1 MVCMAAILVLTGA
14 SGSGKTTLLR
24 ALEAMEIPGLACFQ
38 CDTVYDELSDCVR
51 ADGEAAQDA
60 ILEHW
65 AKRALG
71 QSAFDLAVLD
81 TQIRPQ
87 KALAML
93 WRLGIAVHQ
102 VVLVECEQAE
112 REARLRG
119 TRAQPELANP
129 QMENWA
135 AYMRGQ
141 ADALGL
147 DSIDTSHGS
156 ISTSLA
162 RLRSIVESLRERRR
176 QANRGRL
183 VVVCGLPGSGKTTH
197 AQALAARIPEAVRFC
212 PDDWMGA
219 AGINLWDDVARE
231 QIESCQWQ
239 LARGF
244 LAQGRTAIIEWGT
257 WGRSERD
264 ALRLGARALG
274 ASVELHYLDVPVDVL
289 LERVRARKLE
299 SPAIS
304 LDDLRKW
311 SEAFERPDPAEIAL
325 FDAAAIVSG

>member
-1 MVCMAAILVLTGA
+1 MVAILVLTGA

-24 ALEAMEIPGLACFQ
+24 ALEAMKIPGVACFE
-38 CDTVYDELSDCVR
+38 CDAIYEDLPGEVR
-51 ADGEAAQDA
+51 ADGATAQDA

-65 AKRALG
+65 AKRALD
-71 QSAFDLAVLD
+71 QSGLELAVLD

-87 KALAML
+87 KALEL
-93 WRLGIAVHQ
+93 LRRLGIAVYQ
-102 VVLVECEQAE
+102 VVLIECEQIQ

-119 TRAQPELANP
+119 PRAQPELANQ

-147 DSIDTSHGS
+147 DSIDTSPGP
-156 ISTSLA
+156 ISASLA
-162 RLRSIVESLRERRR
+162 RLYAIVESMGERGRR
-176 QANRGRL
+176 ANPGRL

-197 AQALAARIPEAVRFC
+197 ARALAAKISDAARFC
-212 PDDWMGA
+212 PDDWMVA
-219 AGINLWDDVARE
+219 AGINLWDAVARE

-239 LARGF
+239 LTRGI
-244 LAQGRTAIIEWGT
+244 LSQGRTAIIEWGT

-264 ALRLGARALG
+264 KLRLGARALG
-274 ASVELHYLDVPVDVL
+274 ANVELHYLDVPADAL
-289 LERVRARKLE
+289 FERVRARKLE
-299 SPAIS
+299 SPGIS

-311 SEAFERPDPAEIAL
+311 SEAFERPAPEEIAL
-325 FDAAAIVSG
+325 FDAVAVVTE